1 MMSEKSFLKS
11 RGLKII
17 SEVIKHETRKESLQ
31 WPPVCLGLIYQPR
44 RPKKMRK
51 ELRDECIR
59 NRSNY

>member
-44 RPKKMRK
+44 RPKKNEK
-51 ELRDECIR
+51 GA
-59 NRSNY
+59 